1 MKNKIGI
8 NIPEI
13 LLPEKKVSYEK
24 WSVIACDQYTSQPE
38 YWEEVN
44 KIVGDSYSTLNLT
57 LPEVYLEHGNYDT
70 EGMIKKIH
78 SNMREYLDKNVLVP
92 QKPGF
97 IYVERK
103 TEQEVPRK
111 GLVLSIDLENYDYA
125 ANSQSL
131 VRPTEKTVIERIPP
145 RVKVRENA
153 TAEFPHIML
162 LIDDPNEA
170 IIEPLSEMK
179 DKLEKVYDFELM
191 MHGGHISGYKIEN
204 EDLIGKLIAGFDKL
218 ADPELIRQK
227 YSLTEDKPVLLFAV
241 GDGNHSLAS
250 AKAHWEN
257 VKKTLTA
264 EQVEIHP
271 ARFALVEVVNVHD
284 KSLIVEPIHRE
295 LFNVD
300 SEALLQALSAYCKEI
315 GSELEVKYHD
325 SRTIMNIEDLAGDY
339 NTHMFSIVTKDK
351 SGTITVKNPKANI
364 PVGTIQVFLDEF
376 LKNNP
381 NTKIDYIHGTD
392 VIDKLTT
399 KEGNMGFILPP
410 IEKSD
415 LFRSVILDGV
425 MPRKTFSMGEAH
437 EKRYYIEGKKIVL

>member
-8 NIPEI
+8 RIPEI
-13 LLPEKKVSYEK
+13 LLPAEGVSYDK

-38 YWEEVN
+38 YWEEVSE
-44 KIVGDSYSTLNLT
+44 IVGDSYSTLNLT

-78 SNMREYLDKNVLVP
+78 GNMKEYLDKNVLVP

-97 IYVERK
+97 IYVERS
-103 TEQEVPRK
+103 TGHAVPRK
-111 GLVLSIDLENYDYA
+111 GLVISIDLENYDYA

-170 IIEPLSEMK
+170 IIEPLAAMK
-179 DKLEKVYDFELM
+179 DQLEKVYDFELM
-191 MHGGHISGYKIEN
+191 MKGGHISGYKIEN
-204 EDLIGKLIAGFDKL
+204 EELIGKLIGGFEAL
-218 ADPELIRQK
+218 ADPSLIREK
-227 YSLTEDKPVLLFAV
+227 YSLTEEKPVLLFAV

-264 EQVEIHP
+264 EQVELHP

-284 KSLIVEPIHRE
+284 KSLEVEPIHRE

-300 SEALLQALSAYCKEI
+300 SEALLNALGAYCKET
-315 GSELEVKYHD
+315 GSDLEVKYHD

-339 NTHMFSIVTKDK
+339 NTHMFSIVTKDQ
-351 SGTITVKNPKANI
+351 SGTIIIKNPKANI
-364 PVGTIQVFLDEF
+364 PVGTIQIFLDEF

-381 NTKIDYIHGTD
+381 STKIDYIHGTD
-392 VIDKLTT
+392 VIDKLSA
-399 KEGNMGFILPP
+399 KDGNMGFILPP

>member
-1 MKNKIGI
+1 MKNKIGV

-13 LLPEKKVSYEK
+13 LLPEKNVRYEK

-38 YWEEVN
+38 YWEEVS

-97 IYVERK
+97 IYVERT
-103 TEQEVPRK
+103 TEQGTRK
-111 GLVLSIDLENYDYA
+111 GLVISIDLENYDYN

-162 LIDDPNEA
+162 LIDDSNEA
-170 IIEPLSEMK
+170 IIEPLSDMK
-179 DKLEKVYDFELM
+179 DKLEKVYDFEMM
-191 MHGGHISGYKIEN
+191 MHGGHISGYKIED
-204 EDLIGKLIAGFDKL
+204 EELIGKLIGGFEKL
-218 ADPELIRQK
+218 ANPELIREK

-264 EQVEIHP
+264 DQVETHP

-300 SEALLQALSAYCKEI
+300 SEALLNALSAYCKEN
-315 GSELEVKYHD
+315 GSDLEVKYHD
-325 SRTIMNIEDLAGDY
+325 NRTIMNIEDLAGDH
-339 NTHMFSIVTKDK
+339 NTHIFSIVTKDK
-351 SGTITVKNPKANI
+351 SGTITIKNPKANI

-376 LKNNP
+376 LKNNT

-392 VIDKLTT
+392 VIDNLSA

>member
-8 NIPEI
+8 HIPEI
-13 LLPEKKVSYEK
+13 LLPEESICYEK

-38 YWEEVN
+38 YWEEVSG
-44 KIVGDSYSTLNLT
+44 IVGDSYSTLKLT

-78 SNMREYLDKNVLVP
+78 NNMKEYLDQNVLIP

-97 IYVERK
+97 IYVERS
-103 TEQEVPRK
+103 TGHAVPRK
-111 GLVLSIDLENYDYA
+111 GLVISIDLENYDYA

-162 LIDDPNEA
+162 LIDDPKEA
-170 IIEPLSEMK
+170 IIEPLADMK
-179 DKLEKVYDFELM
+179 EQLEKVYEFDLM
-191 MHGGHISGYKIEN
+191 MKGGHISGYRIED
-204 EDLIGKLIAGFDKL
+204 EALMGKLIQGFEKL
-218 ADPELIRQK
+218 ADPALIREK
-227 YSLTEDKPVLLFAV
+227 YSLTEEKPVLLFAV

-257 VKKTLTA
+257 VKKTLTG

-284 KSLIVEPIHRE
+284 KSLEVEPIHRE

-300 SEALLQALSAYCKEI
+300 SEALLKALSSYCKEN
-315 GSELEVKYHD
+315 GSDLKVKYHD
-325 SRTIMNIEDLAGDY
+325 SRTIMNIEELAGDY
-339 NTHMFSIVTKDK
+339 HTHMFSIVTKDR
-351 SGTITVKNPKANI
+351 SGTILIKNPKANI
-364 PVGTIQVFLDEF
+364 PVGTIQIFLDEF

-381 NTKIDYIHGTD
+381 STRIDYIHGTD
-392 VIDKLTT
+392 VIDKLSA
-399 KEGNMGFILPP
+399 KDGNMGFILPP
-410 IEKSD
+410 IQKSD